1 MHEKRADSTQPHPAE
16 KNAIRVMTI
25 WLALRVLTCLLAAL
39 FSALRPLTS
48 LEKTTPLWPPCG
60 NLSAWLER
68 ALVAPWLH
76 WDGVWFTRIL
86 TQGYAAGDGTTNFHP
101 LYPWLSLPLARLG
114 LDPTVSL
121 LVISSLA
128 TLLLM
133 IVFVRL
139 ARLDLGPAEAWT
151 ALLCLVTFPTAF
163 VLFAPYSE
171 GVFLLGVV
179 LALLLTRQGRPL
191 PAALAAFL
199 AALAHQLGLFLVLP
213 MAWQAWEAS
222 GRSPRGL
229 VKAWREWLAALA
241 APLGLAAWSVYR
253 LGVLHEGRP
262 DFHSLQALV
271 YSALISPSAHLV
283 VPVQAFVWPWQ
294 ALWTAVAKALR
305 APDTDILVNL
315 ALGLGFLL
323 VLAGAWR
330 HLKIGDQLFALA
342 ITLISF
348 SYSTGPVHPYMGL
361 PRHLLVALPVFV
373 GLGAALRKPWQRRIV
388 ILVQVLGM
396 ILLLLLYVLE
406 TWVP

>member
-1 MHEKRADSTQPHPAE
+1 MHANQANSTQPQPVE
-16 KNAIRVMTI
+16 KTTLRVVTI
-25 WLALRVLTCLLAAL
+25 WLALRILTSLLAAL
-39 FSALRPLTS
+39 FSALQPLTS
-48 LEKTTPLWPPCG
+48 REMTIPLWPPPG
-60 NLSAWLER
+60 ELSAWLER
-68 ALVAPWLH
+68 VLVAPWLH
-76 WDGVWFTRIL
+76 WDGVWFTRIVA
-86 TQGYAAGDGTTNFHP
+86 QGYAAGDGTTNFHP

-114 LDPTVSL
+114 LDPTASL
-121 LVISSLA
+121 LVTSSLA
-128 TLLLM
+128 TLLLL

-171 GVFLLGVV
+171 GLFLLGVA
-179 LALLLTRQGRPL
+179 LALLLTRRGRPL

-199 AALAHQLGLFLVLP
+199 AALTHQLGLFLALP

-229 VKAWREWLAALA
+229 VKAWREWLAVLA
-241 APLGLAAWSVYR
+241 APLGLTAWSVYR

-262 DFHSLQALV
+262 DFHGLQALV
-271 YSALISPSAHLV
+271 YSTLISPSARLV

-294 ALWTAVAKALR
+294 ALGAAITKALR

-323 VLAGAWR
+323 ALAVAWR
-330 HLKIGDQLFALA
+330 QLKIGDQLFALA
-342 ITLISF
+342 VTLISF
-348 SYSTGPVHPYMGL
+348 CYSTGPAHPYMGL
-361 PRHLLVALPVFV
+361 PRHLMVALPVLA
-373 GLGAALRKPWQRRIV
+373 GLGAALRKPWQRQVV
-388 ILVQVLGM
+388 ILVQALGM

-406 TWVP
+406 AWVP